1 MSLIT
6 GRRIHRR
13 NWTPLPIPDEVVS
26 RVEQLGRKDGQP
38 NLLVFTN
45 KHGEILLDGDL
56 ENLDDD
62 DLSYATEVGSD
73 EIPGVDSDLSAM
85 SDVPDEDLLNPN
97 VEVQQNTGGLQEDA
111 EMETIQEEGEGQVS
125 ADEDIQ
131 GSEIVNTKQIF
142 TTKTSI

>member
-1 MSLIT
+1 M
-6 GRRIHRR
+6 
-13 NWTPLPIPDEVVS
+13 PDEVVS

-45 KHGEILLDGDL
+45 KHDENLLDGEL

-97 VEVQQNTGGLQEDA
+97 VEVQQNTGGLQEDS
-111 EMETIQEEGEGQVS
+111 EMETIQEEDEGQESVMMS
-125 ADEDIQ
+125 SKVKRQQDQENFPLRSQHPALVILK
-131 GSEIVNTKQIF
+131 V
-142 TTKTSI
+142 